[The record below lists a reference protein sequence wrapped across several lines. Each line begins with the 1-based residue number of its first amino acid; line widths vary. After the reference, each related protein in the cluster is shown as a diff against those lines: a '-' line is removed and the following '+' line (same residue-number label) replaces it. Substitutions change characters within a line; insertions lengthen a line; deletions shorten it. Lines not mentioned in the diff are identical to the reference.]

1 MRDAEEFW
9 EELLA
14 QIESG
19 QVVPVLGPELL
30 SIESEGQTL
39 RLYQVLA
46 QRLLAKYA
54 LTGQMLTADNPPAP
68 ADNNIILR
76 PYHELNDAV
85 CALAAR
91 GKRVQ
96 DLYRPIH
103 DLLKTLL
110 ETLSPSTLAPLRAL
124 ASIGPLRL
132 FVSTTPDE
140 LFTLALNSERYQG
153 QELTQQIICGKP
165 NNDLSASNGND
176 YSAVFYQFGLSSTTP
191 CTFAIHDE
199 DTLEFI
205 YKLQMDGALS
215 KPVLFSQLRNQHL
228 LLIGCNFPD
237 WLSRFFIRL
246 SNEKRLADNRIKHEF
261 LVEQISSQSD
271 TLIMFLERFSPD
283 TWIMRYQA
291 KDFALELARRWH
303 EKHPADA
310 NTPSTASNTLNVNPL
325 KSNATLFISYSH
337 TDSDA
342 AKQLHAELLELG
354 AEVAWFDK
362 SDLHAGDD
370 WEQKI
375 KNQIKSCQLFFPLIS
390 ATTEARDEGFFRE
403 EWTLASERARR
414 IQGRKFI
421 IPIAIDVNYNSAT
434 TQYQR
439 VPESFLIT
447 QYGHAPAGRMSEALR
462 NELKRLIRELRA
474 QTLS

>member
-39 RLYQVLA
+39 QLYQVLA

-54 LTGQMLTADNPPAP
+54 LTGQMLTADSPPAP
-68 ADNNIILR
+68 ADNSIFLR

-110 ETLSPSTLAPLRAL
+110 EALSPSTLAPLRAL

-132 FVSTTPDE
+132 FVSTTPDD

-153 QELTQQIICGKP
+153 QELTQQIICSKP
-165 NNDLSASNGND
+165 NNDLSASNSND

-303 EKHPADA
+303 EKHPTDA
-310 NTPSTASNTLNVNPL
+310 NTPSTASSTLNVNPL

-354 AEVAWFDK
+354 AEIAWFDK

-434 TQYQR
+434 TEYQR
-439 VPESFLIT
+439 VPESFLSA

-462 NELKRLIRELRA
+462 NELKRLIRELRT